1 MTRHITRDRV
11 AIAAAVAAPL
21 AAAAILLPWRGSWSN
36 TNVALLL
43 LVVVVVAV
51 AAIGNRIAGALAAPL
66 AKPFVQAG
74 GQGTLGGRSRRS
86 VSAAAGT
93 DAWLRLCRA
102 RGQVVGAEM
111 LSPYATWAYSR
122 IRPPSRF
129 RRRTRTFGPIAGGRS
144 RPAGGLWQSVRCGR

>member
-11 AIAAAVAAPL
+11 AIAAAL

-51 AAIGNRIAGALAAPL
+51 AAIGNRTAGALAAPL

-93 DAWLRLCRA
+93 GAWLRLRGA
-102 RGQVVGAEM
+102 RGQV
-111 LSPYATWAYSR
+111 SP
-122 IRPPSRF
+122 
-129 RRRTRTFGPIAGGRS
+129 
-144 RPAGGLWQSVRCGR
+144 